1 MRNLSGISVLQGGE
15 DVNFTQFGID
25 MEMAPAL
32 AAGRRKLN
40 GSIWNFMAP
49 KQH

>member
-15 DVNFTQFGID
+15 DVNQFGID